1 MKWFILRSEDICCL
15 SFGRSSLLS
24 RTKRCY
30 FGDRWA
36 KYEGLCDYLNAR
48 GSKRLQSDCINNIK
62 LLNLKYVIKHCVF
75 ELSEFESNNIPES
88 RILEIKKKSA
98 DQTSVLG

>member
-1 MKWFILRSEDICCL
+1 M
-15 SFGRSSLLS
+15 SFGRYSLQS
-24 RTKRCY
+24 RTEWCD

-36 KYEGLCDYLNAR
+36 KYVWLCDYLNAR

-75 ELSEFESNNIPES
+75 ELSELESNIPES